1 MKASHL
7 FIIFFAALLSIPTV
21 HAKSASPISI
31 PVYYELPQ
39 QVNGCYEINSVKEL
53 YGFGAIVNGADDVK
67 RDSCACGKLNAD
79 IIVNEGDN
87 DMPWPPLMGFCG
99 SFDGNGKMIYG
110 LYLNKPD
117 LDGVA
122 FFGRAH
128 PPKENPEK
136 RIVIKNLDLR
146 NSKFVADLS
155 VGILI
160 GSGSNVDI
168 DNVHTGGYIG
178 GRYHVG
184 AIAGVL
190 SHSTVKNSYNTAK
203 GCADEQ
209 GGIFIGKASNTS
221 ISNSYNNAPFI
232 VDCSKGYVPN
242 RNAPFINETADTI
255 TLENVYHK
263 ATFTSTSPDT
273 KHEVMLVLKNNA
285 KSMNIIN
292 SFYYDIE
299 PHGPGTLVTE
309 REFYDGTIASLLHNY
324 KSDSIDGSIW
334 GQHIGV
340 DDAPVFSGSFKV
352 YPNIVPKTPK
362 ISDGCY
368 QIGSVEEL
376 YGFAGIV
383 NAAMYN
389 ITPFCGMLTA
399 DIQLNE
405 PGQTEN
411 ILTWIPI
418 KNFDG
423 TFDGQGHTISGL
435 YRKKARDKDTPLD
448 PNLGFFANISNNDA
462 LHPTQIRNLKITDAT
477 FMNVTNVGTLVGEID
492 SLSKEVIIE
501 NCEIKSTLGDT
512 AHSTGSRGGLVGLHH
527 GGILNIRTSSA
538 EPVIYGGTYMAGFI
552 GKTTG
557 IVNIANSY
565 AITELPNRYSIYG
578 LIGEAELAQVSI
590 ENSYSLE
597 RCDLC
602 DDGFSQEYMVGK
614 STLSSINYKNAFIF
628 GYSASDQYK
637 VLQVS
642 TPYITNGVFAHNL
655 HLYKNGDVE
664 GSVWGQIVNTDPYP
678 KLTGIIKQTVKNDK
692 LIYPINFV
700 TYESD
705 TTTYRD
711 KYISGPMTSLPTPKR
726 EGYEFAGWYDNPE
739 LEGKNYKSVPFQSSG
754 ALTYYAKWREPLK
767 IVDNCYEI
775 ETIEQLYNFAEIH
788 NEQAKPQSSCVKLTA
803 DLIDNQNIL
812 KNGKLNR
819 TDTSKLSKWTPIKNF
834 TGIFDGQGHSISG
847 LFFANPNATTVG
859 FFETVGI
866 RYDSTE
872 VIIKN
877 LHIKDSYFLGK
888 SSSGLIGIANDVK
901 KLQLINVSS
910 QSYVYGDYGDAAGLV
925 GKFDRSNQYGCYALD
940 IINSYHEGN
949 VEGYYNVGGIVGN
962 ISNSNTN
969 FIDVYH
975 TGTVTS
981 KSDAGGLI
989 GNIDSKNCPVR
1000 MAYVFNNGQV
1010 NSGFFSGGLVGKSS
1024 YYNNKILVQ
1033 NAYSVG
1039 DVRSP
1044 SDATGGL
1051 IGQIYE
1057 NPLTLVNAFFIGHV
1071 SKNSGSDALVVNTGY
1086 EAKLSIDNVFIPEY
1100 VYTIHNSID
1109 VTDQE
1114 FADLS
1119 LAKKLHDYSKNNV
1132 NGEGWV
1138 QVDGDAYP
1146 HFDTGITQKF
1156 AKAFIDDPETFWTKN
1171 IYVNSSS
1178 ASSSSSS
1185 TAISSSSSA
1194 MSSSSSSATSSSSI
1208 RSSSSSAT
1216 HSSSSWSSPSSSSC
1230 SDLSS
1235 SSWSVAI
1242 GSSSSSINAK
1252 SSSSVDSISSSSFQ
1266 NGKSSSSSA
1275 KSSSSAASSSSA
1287 KSSSSSN
1294 VILSSSSRE
1303 GSSSSSINAKSSS
1316 SVDSISSSSFQ
1327 NDKSSSSSA
1336 KSSNSNKI
1344 KSSSS
1349 TKSSSSNRTGLE
1361 QLNDPAKLRITVEP
1375 HFIAI
1380 HGAKV
1385 GSEVTLMDL
1394 QGRILYHKLAPRAD
1408 FNISKPTPGTYI
1420 IHFIGKKQIITIR

>member
-1 MKASHL
+1 
-7 FIIFFAALLSIPTV
+7 
-21 HAKSASPISI
+21 
-31 PVYYELPQ
+31 
-39 QVNGCYEINSVKEL
+39 
-53 YGFGAIVNGADDVK
+53 
-67 RDSCACGKLNAD
+67 
-79 IIVNEGDN
+79 
-87 DMPWPPLMGFCG
+87 
-99 SFDGNGKMIYG
+99 
-110 LYLNKPD
+110 
-117 LDGVA
+117 
-122 FFGRAH
+122 
-128 PPKENPEK
+128 
-136 RIVIKNLDLR
+136 
-146 NSKFVADLS
+146 
-155 VGILI
+155 
-160 GSGSNVDI
+160 
-168 DNVHTGGYIG
+168 
-178 GRYHVG
+178 
-184 AIAGVL
+184 
-190 SHSTVKNSYNTAK
+190 
-203 GCADEQ
+203 
-209 GGIFIGKASNTS
+209 
-221 ISNSYNNAPFI
+221 
-232 VDCSKGYVPN
+232 
-242 RNAPFINETADTI
+242 
-255 TLENVYHK
+255 
-263 ATFTSTSPDT
+263 
-273 KHEVMLVLKNNA
+273 
-285 KSMNIIN
+285 
-292 SFYYDIE
+292 
-299 PHGPGTLVTE
+299 
-309 REFYDGTIASLLHNY
+309 
-324 KSDSIDGSIW
+324 
-334 GQHIGV
+334 
-340 DDAPVFSGSFKV
+340 
-352 YPNIVPKTPK
+352 
-362 ISDGCY
+362 
-368 QIGSVEEL
+368 
-376 YGFAGIV
+376 
-383 NAAMYN
+383 
-389 ITPFCGMLTA
+389 
-399 DIQLNE
+399 
-405 PGQTEN
+405 
-411 ILTWIPI
+411 
-418 KNFDG
+418 
-423 TFDGQGHTISGL
+423 
-435 YRKKARDKDTPLD
+435 
-448 PNLGFFANISNNDA
+448 
-462 LHPTQIRNLKITDAT
+462 
-477 FMNVTNVGTLVGEID
+477 
-492 SLSKEVIIE
+492 
-501 NCEIKSTLGDT
+501 
-512 AHSTGSRGGLVGLHH
+512 
-527 GGILNIRTSSA
+527 
-538 EPVIYGGTYMAGFI
+538 
-552 GKTTG
+552 
-557 IVNIANSY
+557 
-565 AITELPNRYSIYG
+565 
-578 LIGEAELAQVSI
+578 
-590 ENSYSLE
+590 
-597 RCDLC
+597 
-602 DDGFSQEYMVGK
+602 MVGK

-678 KLTGIIKQTVKNDK
+678 KLTGIIKQTVKYDK

-739 LEGKNYKSVPFQSSG
+739 LEGKNYKSVPYQSSG

-812 KNGKLNR
+812 KNSKLNR

-847 LFFANPNATTVG
+847 LFFANPNATTTG
-859 FFETVGI
+859 LFETVGI

-940 IINSYHEGN
+940 IINSYHKGN

-1033 NAYSVG
+1033 NAYSIG
-1039 DVRSP
+1039 DVSSP

-1086 EAKLSIDNVFIPEY
+1086 DAKLSIDNVFIPEY

-1109 VTDQE
+1109 VTNQE
-1114 FADLS
+1114 FTDLS

-1146 HFDTGITQKF
+1146 HFDTSITQKF

-1208 RSSSSSAT
+1208 RSSSSSANLSSSSSSAT
-1216 HSSSSWSSPSSSSC
+1216 NPSSSSW

-1242 GSSSSSINAK
+1242 GSSSSSINTK
-1252 SSSSVDSISSSSFQ
+1252 SSSS
-1266 NGKSSSSSA
+1266 NA
-1275 KSSSSAASSSSA
+1275 T
-1287 KSSSSSN
+1287 SSSSSN
-1294 VILSSSSRE
+1294 VILSSGSRE
-1303 GSSSSSINAKSSS
+1303 ESSSSSINAKSSS

-1336 KSSNSNKI
+1336 KSSSSNKA
-1344 KSSSS
+1344 
-1349 TKSSSSNRTGLE
+1349 KSSSSNRTGLE

-1394 QGRILYHKLAPRAD
+1394 QGRILYHKLAPSTD
-1408 FNISKPTPGTYI
+1408 FNISKPTPGMYI

>member
-1 MKASHL
+1 
-7 FIIFFAALLSIPTV
+7 
-21 HAKSASPISI
+21 
-31 PVYYELPQ
+31 
-39 QVNGCYEINSVKEL
+39 
-53 YGFGAIVNGADDVK
+53 
-67 RDSCACGKLNAD
+67 
-79 IIVNEGDN
+79 
-87 DMPWPPLMGFCG
+87 
-99 SFDGNGKMIYG
+99 
-110 LYLNKPD
+110 
-117 LDGVA
+117 
-122 FFGRAH
+122 
-128 PPKENPEK
+128 
-136 RIVIKNLDLR
+136 
-146 NSKFVADLS
+146 
-155 VGILI
+155 
-160 GSGSNVDI
+160 
-168 DNVHTGGYIG
+168 
-178 GRYHVG
+178 
-184 AIAGVL
+184 
-190 SHSTVKNSYNTAK
+190 
-203 GCADEQ
+203 
-209 GGIFIGKASNTS
+209 
-221 ISNSYNNAPFI
+221 
-232 VDCSKGYVPN
+232 
-242 RNAPFINETADTI
+242 
-255 TLENVYHK
+255 
-263 ATFTSTSPDT
+263 
-273 KHEVMLVLKNNA
+273 
-285 KSMNIIN
+285 
-292 SFYYDIE
+292 
-299 PHGPGTLVTE
+299 
-309 REFYDGTIASLLHNY
+309 
-324 KSDSIDGSIW
+324 
-334 GQHIGV
+334 
-340 DDAPVFSGSFKV
+340 
-352 YPNIVPKTPK
+352 
-362 ISDGCY
+362 
-368 QIGSVEEL
+368 
-376 YGFAGIV
+376 
-383 NAAMYN
+383 
-389 ITPFCGMLTA
+389 
-399 DIQLNE
+399 
-405 PGQTEN
+405 
-411 ILTWIPI
+411 
-418 KNFDG
+418 
-423 TFDGQGHTISGL
+423 
-435 YRKKARDKDTPLD
+435 
-448 PNLGFFANISNNDA
+448 
-462 LHPTQIRNLKITDAT
+462 
-477 FMNVTNVGTLVGEID
+477 
-492 SLSKEVIIE
+492 
-501 NCEIKSTLGDT
+501 
-512 AHSTGSRGGLVGLHH
+512 
-527 GGILNIRTSSA
+527 
-538 EPVIYGGTYMAGFI
+538 
-552 GKTTG
+552 
-557 IVNIANSY
+557 
-565 AITELPNRYSIYG
+565 
-578 LIGEAELAQVSI
+578 
-590 ENSYSLE
+590 
-597 RCDLC
+597 
-602 DDGFSQEYMVGK
+602 
-614 STLSSINYKNAFIF
+614 
-628 GYSASDQYK
+628 
-637 VLQVS
+637 
-642 TPYITNGVFAHNL
+642 
-655 HLYKNGDVE
+655 
-664 GSVWGQIVNTDPYP
+664 
-678 KLTGIIKQTVKNDK
+678 
-692 LIYPINFV
+692 
-700 TYESD
+700 
-705 TTTYRD
+705 
-711 KYISGPMTSLPTPKR
+711 MTSLPTPKR

-739 LEGKNYKSVPFQSSG
+739 LEGKNYKSVPYQSSG

-812 KNGKLNR
+812 KNSKLNR

-888 SSSGLIGIANDVK
+888 SSSGLVGIANDVK

-1000 MAYVFNNGQV
+1000 MAYVFNKGQV

-1109 VTDQE
+1109 VTNQE
-1114 FADLS
+1114 FTDLS

-1171 IYVNSSS
+1171 IYVNSSN
-1178 ASSSSSS
+1178 ATSSSSN
-1185 TAISSSSSA
+1185 TVLSSSA
-1194 MSSSSSSATSSSSI
+1194 TNSSSSSSAAL
-1208 RSSSSSAT
+1208 SSSSSWSSP
-1216 HSSSSWSSPSSSSC
+1216 SSSSWSSPSSSSC
-1230 SDLSS
+1230 SYLSS

-1252 SSSSVDSISSSSFQ
+1252 SSSSVDAISSSSFQ
-1266 NGKSSSSSA
+1266 NGKSSSSNTT
-1275 KSSSSAASSSSA
+1275 SSSSAASSSSA

-1327 NDKSSSSSA
+1327 NGKSSSSNTTSSSSAASSSSA
-1336 KSSNSNKI
+1336 KSSSSNKI

-1394 QGRILYHKLAPRAD
+1394 QGRILYHKHAPSTD

-1420 IHFIGKKQIITIR
+1420 IHFTGKKQIITIR